1 MEHLTDFRDMP
12 GDYLDECLAMATELE
27 NRFSE
32 DEIRVIKDK
41 QHKLLRYLRSEIWNN
56 PDDQDI
62 RRSYWLSQLLI
73 QGARLAIAFIELD
86 RELMP
91 KPSKQARLNA
101 RELKDRLDIV
111 QIASRYTKLEKV
123 SDEYMGVCPLHP
135 STSGKNFEVNPS
147 KRLWHCFSCGQGGDV
162 FKLVMLVEKLDFCQ
176 ALTRVRE
183 LA

>member
-12 GDYLDECLAMATELE
+12 DDYLEECLRESIELQARHTE
-27 NRFSE
+27 R
-32 DEIRVIKDK
+32 EIRLILDK
-41 QHKLLRYLRSEIWNN
+41 ARKWETTLWLDAYAEPDNMDARSDYASN
-56 PDDQDI
+56 
-62 RRSYWLSQLLI
+62 QLAI
-73 QGARLAIAFIELD
+73 YGARLAIAFIELD

-91 KPSKQARLNA
+91 KPSKEARLDA